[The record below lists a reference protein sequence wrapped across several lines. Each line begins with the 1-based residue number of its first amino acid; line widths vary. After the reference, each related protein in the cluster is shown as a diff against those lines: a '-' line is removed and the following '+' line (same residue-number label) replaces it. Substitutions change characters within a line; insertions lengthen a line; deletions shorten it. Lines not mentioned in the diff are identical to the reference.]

1 MIILFSDCLFLAMA
15 DHADSYAVGC
25 DLHRDEVLRARKFV
39 L

>member
-1 MIILFSDCLFLAMA
+1 MA
-15 DHADSYAVGC
+15 DHADSYAVDC

>member
-15 DHADSYAVGC
+15 DHADSYAVDC